1 MRLESALYTSR
12 EGIGAHGSAIAA
24 IGDNISN
31 VNTPGFK
38 EQRVEFANLVADGIS
53 GGTTAVTEST
63 GSGVKVSMVRSLHT
77 PGAIEPTGRA
87 LDAAID
93 GEGFFVVGSADT
105 PRYTRAG
112 NFSIDASGNLVSG
125 NGSQVLGFT
134 VTDGV
139 PGTTLGAINMLNF
152 DSNATP
158 TSTAAI
164 AGNLNSTSVVG
175 TAPANPATFTELAAA
190 SSYVTGLDVVDSLG
204 ATHAITLS
212 FTKTAPNTYTTQAY
226 IDGADVGGVAGTP
239 TLLGSV
245 DIAFNATGTI
255 DEANKAAAQI
265 VMTPAYAGGAA
276 AGNITLN
283 LGDFTQYA
291 ATSTLGT
298 VTQNGLQ
305 SSSLAN
311 YEFEDSGNVVA
322 VLSNGERVTIANLA
336 LATFNNT
343 DGLQKQGDNIFVAS
357 GAAGTADIGS
367 AGTEARGSIQGNALE
382 RSTVDLANSFTS
394 LVLMQ
399 RGYQANSRIMGTVD
413 QMLDQAISL
422 LR

>member
-12 EGIGAHGSAIAA
+12 EGIGAHGNAIAA

-31 VNTPGFK
+31 VSTPGFK

-53 GGTTAVTEST
+53 GGTTALTEST

-87 LDAAID
+87 LDVAVD
-93 GEGFFVVGSADT
+93 GEGFFVVGSAAT

-112 NFSIDASGNLVSG
+112 NFSIDADGNLVTGSG
-125 NGSQVLGFT
+125 AQVLGFP
-134 VTDGV
+134 VTAGV
-139 PGTTLGAINMLNF
+139 PGTELGAINMLNF
-152 DSNATP
+152 DINATP
-158 TSTAAI
+158 TTTAAI
-164 AGNLNSTSVVG
+164 SGNLNSTVPVG
-175 TAPANPATFTELAAA
+175 TAPANPASFTELAAA
-190 SSYVTGLDVVDSLG
+190 SSFVTGLDVVDSLG
-204 ATHAITLS
+204 ANHAVTLS
-212 FTKTAPNTYTTQAY
+212 FTKTAANTFTVQAY

-239 TLLGSV
+239 TQLGTV
-245 DIAFNATGTI
+245 DITFNATGTI
-255 DEANKAAAQI
+255 DEASKAAAQM
-265 VMTPAYAGGAA
+265 VLTPAFAGGAA
-276 AGNITLN
+276 AGNITL
-283 LGDFTQYA
+283 GMGEFTQYA
-291 ATSTLGT
+291 STSTLGA

-311 YEFEDSGNVVA
+311 FEFEDSGNVVA
-322 VLSNGERVTIANLA
+322 VLSNGERVTIASLG

-343 DGLQKQGDNIFVAS
+343 DGLQKQGDNLFVAS
-357 GAAGTADIGS
+357 ASAGTADVG
-367 AGTEARGSIQGNALE
+367 AANTGARGSLQGSALE
-382 RSTVDLANSFTS
+382 RSTVDLANSFTT